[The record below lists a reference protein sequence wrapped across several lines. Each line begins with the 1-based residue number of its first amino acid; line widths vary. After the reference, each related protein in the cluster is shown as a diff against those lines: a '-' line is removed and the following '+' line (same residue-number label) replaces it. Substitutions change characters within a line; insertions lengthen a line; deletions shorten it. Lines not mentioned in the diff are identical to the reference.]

1 MLSQNICQGLGL
13 NLGHPKT
20 LGLASCALAPDH
32 QHPQHPTMG
41 PCDGG
46 YAWMM
51 IYKCSNGKNLIELV
65 MSETSMDNMVHA
77 LRLDLTQTSLS
88 PSSTSASTLPSP
100 TATSNAGTTLPPT
113 RPVSNGHDFNCSKL
127 TDSYGLCWTK
137 RHKIVKF
144 FCAQ

>member
-1 MLSQNICQGLGL
+1 MINIRINTHTYSKSVSNQFVICSVGSVCCQGVLSQNICQGLGL

-77 LRLDLTQTSLS
+77 L
-88 PSSTSASTLPSP
+88 
-100 TATSNAGTTLPPT
+100 
-113 RPVSNGHDFNCSKL
+113 
-127 TDSYGLCWTK
+127 
-137 RHKIVKF
+137 
-144 FCAQ
+144 